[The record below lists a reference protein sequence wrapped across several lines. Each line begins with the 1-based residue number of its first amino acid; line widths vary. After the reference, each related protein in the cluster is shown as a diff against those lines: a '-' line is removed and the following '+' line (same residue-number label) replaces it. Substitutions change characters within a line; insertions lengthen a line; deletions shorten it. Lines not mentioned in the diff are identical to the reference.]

1 MQKLESLDRE
11 ELIQKFVS
19 LEFNNFL
26 SYYKNAQDL
35 NNLSSSRDR
44 GDAPSGSRGR
54 ARDENMTRFFINIG
68 RKDELNPARLIGLI
82 NDQRITDNIDIG
94 AIDILDTFSFFEID
108 KSFETGALEAFE
120 ANRPEYNGRNVN
132 IEITNKDRSGGGR
145 GGKRGGGRRRS
156 SDSKGDGGFGRRR
169 SEGGGRSDRRSSS
182 SDRKPRSGGDRPDR
196 GSADRQ
202 SGGFG
207 RRRRER

>member
-1 MQKLESLDRE
+1 
-11 ELIQKFVS
+11 
-19 LEFNNFL
+19 
-26 SYYKNAQDL
+26 
-35 NNLSSSRDR
+35 
-44 GDAPSGSRGR
+44 
-54 ARDENMTRFFINIG
+54 MTRFFINIG
-68 RKDELNPARLIGLI
+68 RKDNINPARLIGLI

-108 KSFETGALEAFE
+108 KNFEAGALEAFE

-132 IEITNKDRSGGGR
+132 IEITNKERSGGGDRRR
-145 GGKRGGGRRRS
+145 GGGGRRKS
-156 SDSKGDGGFGRRR
+156 SDSRGDGGFGRRR
-169 SEGGGRSDRRSSS
+169 SEGRSPERRSSSS

-196 GSADRQ
+196 GSADKQ